1 MITDEVRGWWIIRFI
16 RSSTAPPGGRATRR
30 YCCVAWCSKTKHM
43 FKYRRGIFFPL
54 CFAFSSIIILNCFS
68 QKAETDRV
76 GDTSSLIFGDL
87 MSNFSWSVSYL
98 LGSHYHM
105 VVGSISIFAISLS
118 DLSPVLV

>member
-1 MITDEVRGWWIIRFI
+1 
-16 RSSTAPPGGRATRR
+16 
-30 YCCVAWCSKTKHM
+30 M